1 VRILVPVL
9 AVVAYALSFAAII
22 VFPPAVAL
30 TFLLTWPFDRNRAAA
45 GRLLRLCAAF
55 VSRTFLLWRIRIEGA
70 WPRGRSAYV
79 VVANHQ
85 SVLDIFLL
93 SNLPREM
100 KWVAKRSLF
109 KIPWVGWAF
118 WLVGDIAVERGDP
131 ASAAAVLAKA
141 RRYLQRGMN
150 VMIFPEG
157 TRSRDGQLLPFK
169 AGAFK
174 LALDAGVP
182 ILPIAISGSAQ
193 GMPKGSPWVRPAR
206 LVVRILD
213 PVPTAGL
220 VPPGAGG
227 SREEVRALTR
237 LRDDVRDRI
246 AGALAAA
253 ERPAA

>member
-9 AVVAYALSFAAII
+9 AVVAYALSFLAIA
-22 VFPPAVAL
+22 VWPPAVAL
-30 TFLLTWPFDRNRAAA
+30 TLLVTFPFDRNRAVA
-45 GRLLRLCAAF
+45 GRLLRLCAVF
-55 VSRTFLLWRIRIEGA
+55 VSRTFPLWRIRMEGS
-70 WPRGRSAYV
+70 WPKARGAYV

-85 SVLDIFLL
+85 SFLDIFLL
-93 SNLPREM
+93 SGLPREM
-100 KWVAKRSLF
+100 KWLAKKSLF

-118 WLVGDIAVERGDP
+118 FLVGDIAVDRADP
-131 ASAAAVLAKA
+131 ASAAGVLAKA
-141 RRYLQRGMN
+141 RRYLERGMN

-182 ILPIAISGSAQ
+182 VLPVAITGSAQ

-206 LVVRILD
+206 LVVRILE
-213 PVPTAGL
+213 PIPTAGL
-220 VPPGAGG
+220 VPPGAAG
-227 SREEVRALTR
+227 SREEVRAVAR

-246 AGALAAA
+246 AGALAEA
-253 ERPAA
+253 ERTAA